1 MTAPPDKRK
10 GQPDTYADVEV
21 DLTLLV
27 FRGLMPTMGIAIV
40 SAVGLTGTLAVH
52 YRDDFLA
59 VWTVVTLIVSS
70 TRAAIVRRFALL
82 EAAHLTLKKAR
93 RCQAIYGGVTLF
105 HCCILSVTVFH
116 SVHSLPFEAEWLCT
130 IGIFSVCLGLGSRT
144 GMRPWV
150 VQASGGILLSTLA
163 VAIAHSEQHM
173 RWGTVILL
181 LFFIGQFSHTVQN
194 QFAITV
200 EQLRLRRKFRAL
212 SEQDVL
218 TGLANRRHLESSL
231 AELCAA
237 NAPFALLFIDLD
249 RFKQV
254 NDTYGHAAGDTL
266 LIQVAERLART
277 IRPTDLLARLG
288 GDEFAILQTP
298 LLSAASAKALAARIN
313 TDIGEPFEIAGRDI
327 HIGASVGVRL
337 SEKGQ
342 TDADALLS
350 KADQALYQVKQAGG
364 GSFSL
369 ATA

>member
-1 MTAPPDKRK
+1 
-10 GQPDTYADVEV
+10 
-21 DLTLLV
+21 
-27 FRGLMPTMGIAIV
+27 
-40 SAVGLTGTLAVH
+40 
-52 YRDDFLA
+52 
-59 VWTVVTLIVSS
+59 
-70 TRAAIVRRFALL
+70 
-82 EAAHLTLKKAR
+82 
-93 RCQAIYGGVTLF
+93 
-105 HCCILSVTVFH
+105 
-116 SVHSLPFEAEWLCT
+116 
-130 IGIFSVCLGLGSRT
+130 
-144 GMRPWV
+144 MRPWV

-181 LFFIGQFSHTVQN
+181 LFFIGQFSAHRTEPVRHHRRAAPPAPQ
-194 QFAITV
+194 V
-200 EQLRLRRKFRAL
+200 PRPLR
-212 SEQDVL
+212 
-218 TGLANRRHLESSL
+218 TGRPSPDWRTAATWSPPSPSS
-231 AELCAA
+231 APPTR
-237 NAPFALLFIDLD
+237 PFALLFIDLD

-337 SEKGQ
+337 SETGQ